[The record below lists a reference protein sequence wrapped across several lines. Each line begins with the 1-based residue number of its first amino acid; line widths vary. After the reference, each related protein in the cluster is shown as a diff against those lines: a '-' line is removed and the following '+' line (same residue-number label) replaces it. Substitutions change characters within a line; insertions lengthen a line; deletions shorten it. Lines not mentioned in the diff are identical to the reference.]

1 MPEAIR
7 SRIFEPFYTS
17 KPVGMGTGIGL
28 SFSYGVIAS
37 HGGQIS
43 LEPVET
49 GGARFVISL
58 PLAVSAASA
67 DLSLIHIWIT
77 AIVTVATVISY
88 FHVKHNLQTQ
98 TLEQLQRY
106 VQEWGARESAIFVL
120 AQDNLRTFAQD
131 YAKRLENFDGIDPQT
146 RFGELFAEREDGST
160 RLRDFFFE
168 KSDITG
174 VIGKYVNFDAELRR
188 RLVIGYDLLAQYG
201 PAWRQRFVNLYITT
215 PEHGILIY
223 WPGKP
228 WGLSLIH
235 I

>member
-1 MPEAIR
+1 MR
-7 SRIFEPFYTS
+7 N
-17 KPVGMGTGIGL
+17 GI
-28 SFSYGVIAS
+28 SFLLIGNEEVTFAPY
-37 HGGQIS
+37 
-43 LEPVET
+43 
-49 GGARFVISL
+49 RF
-58 PLAVSAASA
+58 
-67 DLSLIHIWIT
+67 
-77 AIVTVATVISY
+77 
-88 FHVKHNLQTQ
+88 
-98 TLEQLQRY
+98 
-106 VQEWGARESAIFVL
+106 
-120 AQDNLRTFAQD
+120 DNLRTFAQD

-228 WGLSLIH
+228 WGLNANSWEVNAKLALNENENDEVLAVSYTHRSWAWKWVLTI
-235 I
+235 ISANPSIPASCWPASKACCGGCRGRRRLNACLLYTSRCV